1 VVVPDGTV
9 VERIGLEEESG
20 WRDHPLGWCA
30 AERAG
35 GWTTRLGHRQ
45 FDIEVLVARFTS
57 KFVAWHSVSDSRL
70 IAGELGRNVC
80 IMPAIQ
86 KSGWR
91 MLMIEI
97 QRDALVDALAELVQ
111 ISSINPDLVPGA
123 SGEAEIA
130 EAIAARLR
138 HTPGIDVELQEVVPG
153 RPNVIATVGS
163 GPGRTL
169 MLNGHTDTVTV
180 AGMTEPFSAR
190 VDGNRLYGRG
200 ANDMKGAL
208 AGMIVLLEAVARAGD
223 FPGKLVATFVVDEEY
238 ASIGTQ
244 AICEQI
250 DRWRPD
256 AALVLEQTDLD
267 VCIAHKGFVWATV
280 DTHGFAAHGS
290 RWQEGVDAITHM
302 GRVLVGLDE
311 LSQALVALPGHQ
323 LLGPPSLHASLIS
336 GGQELSSYPAACHLE
351 VERRTIP
358 GESLEEVRT
367 ELQSILNRLEEADEK
382 FSATLTMGL
391 ERHAF
396 EVSEEA
402 PIVRAIVAASQQE
415 LNLTPRFGGA
425 AGWMDSALLSAA
437 GVPTAI
443 YGPGGDGAHGFE
455 EWADLDVLEKFTSVL
470 ARIAYDFCSS

>member
-1 VVVPDGTV
+1 
-9 VERIGLEEESG
+9 
-20 WRDHPLGWCA
+20 
-30 AERAG
+30 
-35 GWTTRLGHRQ
+35 
-45 FDIEVLVARFTS
+45 
-57 KFVAWHSVSDSRL
+57 
-70 IAGELGRNVC
+70 
-80 IMPAIQ
+80 
-86 KSGWR
+86 
-91 MLMIEI
+91 MIEI

-208 AGMIVLLEAVARAGD
+208 AGMIVLLEAVAHAGD

>member
-1 VVVPDGTV
+1 M
-9 VERIGLEEESG
+9 
-20 WRDHPLGWCA
+20 
-30 AERAG
+30 
-35 GWTTRLGHRQ
+35 
-45 FDIEVLVARFTS
+45 LV
-57 KFVAWHSVSDSRL
+57 
-70 IAGELGRNVC
+70 
-80 IMPAIQ
+80 
-86 KSGWR
+86 
-91 MLMIEI
+91 IEI
-97 QRDALVDALAELVQ
+97 QSDALVAALAELVG

-123 SGEAEIA
+123 GGEAEIA
-130 EAIAARLR
+130 AAIAARLR
-138 HTPGIDVELQEVVPG
+138 QTPGISVDVQEVVPG
-153 RPNVIATVGS
+153 RPNVIASVGD

-180 AGMTEPFSAR
+180 EGMAEPYSAR

-200 ANDMKGAL
+200 ASDMKGAL

-244 AICEQI
+244 AICAQI
-250 DRWRPD
+250 ERWRPD
-256 AALVLEQTDLD
+256 AALVLEQTDLEI
-267 VCIAHKGFVWATV
+267 CIAHKGFVWATI

-302 GRVLVGLDE
+302 GRVLAGIDE
-311 LSQALVALPGHQ
+311 LSQVLVTHPGHP

-336 GGQELSSYPAACHLE
+336 GGQELSSYPARCHLE

-367 ELQSILNRLEEADEK
+367 ELQSILNQLDEADETL
-382 FSATLTMGL
+382 SATLTMGL

-402 PIVRAIVAASQQE
+402 PIVRAIVDASQQV
-415 LNLTPRFGGA
+415 LDLTPRLGGA
-425 AGWMDSALLSAA
+425 AGWMDSALLSVA

-443 YGPGGDGAHGFE
+443 YGPGGAGAHGFE
-455 EWADLDVLEKFTSVL
+455 EWADLDVLEKFTNVL
-470 ARIAYDFCSS
+470 ARVAYDFCSSS